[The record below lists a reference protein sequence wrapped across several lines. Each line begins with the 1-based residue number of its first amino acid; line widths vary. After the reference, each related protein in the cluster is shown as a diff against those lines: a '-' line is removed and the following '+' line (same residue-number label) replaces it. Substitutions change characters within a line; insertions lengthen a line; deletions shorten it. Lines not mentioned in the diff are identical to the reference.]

1 MGFSSIRRSTWIY
14 GFLVLRVAFIVA
26 AAALVCGA
34 ILCLQPL
41 LDGNASYAESAIR
54 VAGAAAVVLFG
65 FVMWVAQPLGPT
77 SDSQQ
82 RCQPDEVAS
91 FRRTSRGWL
100 LCEPRER
107 FSTPATSGT
116 LFVLYCGAKLDPTH
130 YTMLAREVAK
140 HGIST
145 LILQS
150 PLNICF
156 IPPVNAKDVI
166 DSMSPTFSRFI
177 LGGHSLGS
185 QFCCKF
191 ALNLSGKTEL
201 AGVVLFGAFVTP
213 RNNLSQLR
221 GGDGSLPVAMVNASR
236 DQLVLSH
243 IKSAHNNS
251 EETWI
256 EKSREYLPEGAC
268 VKWMKDGNH
277 FGYTDVTFGVKQG
290 YPYVD
295 NASLISRELQQRE
308 TALIIAKV
316 ATWSPANPL
325 PRGP

>member
-1 MGFSSIRRSTWIY
+1 
-14 GFLVLRVAFIVA
+14 
-26 AAALVCGA
+26 
-34 ILCLQPL
+34 
-41 LDGNASYAESAIR
+41 
-54 VAGAAAVVLFG
+54 
-65 FVMWVAQPLGPT
+65 
-77 SDSQQ
+77 
-82 RCQPDEVAS
+82 
-91 FRRTSRGWL
+91 
-100 LCEPRER
+100 
-107 FSTPATSGT
+107 
-116 LFVLYCGAKLDPTH
+116 
-130 YTMLAREVAK
+130 MLAREVAK

-191 ALNLSGKTEL
+191 AHNLSGKTEL